1 MRWPWERS
9 WIRRAEEVV
18 DRELAR
24 WFDPP
29 RDGTPVSDDGSPVPD
44 DGSPVPDDGSPV
56 PDAPDDEAVHVENP
70 DGTGARPG

>member
-29 RDGTPVSDDGSPVPD
+29 HDGTPVPEEGTPVR
-44 DGSPVPDDGSPV
+44 
-56 PDAPDDEAVHVENP
+56 DAPDDEAEPVENP
-70 DGTGARPG
+70 DGTGARSG